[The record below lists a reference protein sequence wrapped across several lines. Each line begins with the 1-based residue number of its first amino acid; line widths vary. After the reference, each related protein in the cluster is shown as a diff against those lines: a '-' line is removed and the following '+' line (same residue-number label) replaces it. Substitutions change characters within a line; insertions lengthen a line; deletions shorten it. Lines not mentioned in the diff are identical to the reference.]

1 MELEIFFDR
10 RGGKLKQDFT
20 EDFDIECPFCSVID
34 KYIISKPKDLYC
46 KNCKELIIIVI
57 DRNLIKL
64 DRGPQKSLQELID
77 LLHNGETPN
86 ERQDAAVA
94 LGETGD
100 MTCVSALIQAS
111 MTDTKK
117 NVRDQAMKALKR
129 LKEVQEEKTKLKDTS
144 EFFKDVQSIETSH
157 PEAITS
163 TKEVIPSEE
172 VEKKQIY
179 FKLLKELMTASDID
193 IIRIVKEQGDKLNK
207 DFLKI
212 LDEEI
217 KKATELNE
225 EKNLSNL
232 VYVSQILDNLNI
244 SQTLGKKSSPVIDL
258 IEKVPEITDPY
269 EEIIFETE
277 QIEFLKELLTA
288 SDTEIIQ
295 LAKEKEDK
303 FDKNFFKILNE
314 EIQIAMENE
323 NKQLLDSL
331 IYVSQILDNLKI
343 YQIPGEE
350 LLIEEPPEEPLEEE
364 LLIEEPSE
372 EPLEEE
378 TGQLETK
385 KTEDLSEV
393 EKLLE
398 IVKSSSPC
406 KDREK
411 AMLSLSLLSDKRIA
425 PVLSKLLLEDP
436 LPEIRILATESL
448 VTLNDKTVI
457 DDIMRSIKEEKNVEV
472 RKKSAWAYSKLK
484 YNK

>member
-1 MELEIFFDR
+1 MLHNYFMELEIFFDR

-364 LLIEEPSE
+364 LLIEEPPE

-378 TGQLETK
+378 LLIEEPPEEPLE
-385 KTEDLSEV
+385 EE
-393 EKLLE
+393 LL
-398 IVKSSSPC
+398 
-406 KDREK
+406 
-411 AMLSLSLLSDKRIA
+411 
-425 PVLSKLLLEDP
+425 
-436 LPEIRILATESL
+436 
-448 VTLNDKTVI
+448 
-457 DDIMRSIKEEKNVEV
+457 
-472 RKKSAWAYSKLK
+472 
-484 YNK
+484 